1 MQELHKG
8 GEEDEDKVEVNRA
21 AKTAPSS
28 SSSRLQRQEREE
40 EDGTA
45 RETKSRRDTREERMQ
60 SEEET
65 KEEEQE
71 EIQRPN
77 TEVMFLKT
85 QRESGQVQRQFASTW
100 SYFYFRQIKSQCLQS
115 ERLNLTPPPNNSG
128 SISAIL
134 FPCHCRQGSNQ
145 VSAAGTRLT

>member
-1 MQELHKG
+1 MQELHQG
-8 GEEDEDKVEVNRA
+8 GEEDEYEVEVNRA

-28 SSSRLQRQEREE
+28 SPSRLQRHERQEEG
-40 EDGTA
+40 GTA
-45 RETKSRRDTREERMQ
+45 RETKSRRDAHEERMR

-65 KEEEQE
+65 KKEEQE

-77 TEVMFLKT
+77 TEVIFLKT
-85 QRESGQVQRQFASTW
+85 QFASTRL
-100 SYFYFRQIKSQCLQS
+100 YFHFRQIKSWCLQS

-134 FPCHCRQGSNQ
+134 FPSHCRQGSNQ
-145 VSAAGTRLT
+145 VSAVETRLI